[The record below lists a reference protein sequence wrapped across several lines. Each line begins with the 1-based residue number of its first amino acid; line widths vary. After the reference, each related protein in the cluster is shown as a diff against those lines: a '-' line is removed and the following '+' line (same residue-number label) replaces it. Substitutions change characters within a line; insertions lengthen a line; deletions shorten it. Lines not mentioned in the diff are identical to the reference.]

1 MPHDIAEQVAWH
13 DRWAPTMLS
22 LLRVIAGLLFLTH
35 GTQKLFGYPAP
46 SEFGIAPLLSLM
58 GLAGILELVGGLLLT
73 VGLFT
78 RSIAFVLSG
87 MMAVA
92 YFMVHAPIGF
102 YPILNHGELALL
114 FCFVFLMLSVSGPG
128 KWSVDQGFRGG
139 LKLKVL
145 PHA

>member
-1 MPHDIAEQVAWH
+1 MPHDFSEQVAWH
-13 DRWAPTMLS
+13 DRLVPTILS

-58 GLAGILELVGGLLLT
+58 GLAGILELVGGILLT

-78 RSIAFVLSG
+78 RSVAFILSG